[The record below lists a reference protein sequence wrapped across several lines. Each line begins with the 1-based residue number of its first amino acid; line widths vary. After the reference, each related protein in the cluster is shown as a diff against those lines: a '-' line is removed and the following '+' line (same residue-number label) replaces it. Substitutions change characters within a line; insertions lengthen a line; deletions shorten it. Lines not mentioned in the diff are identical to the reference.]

1 MKKLI
6 TLFAFALIIFSC
18 TRKVSPASTPT
29 VSDNSTN
36 TESVVVAPAEDQHAI
51 AIAAGRSIYNTKC
64 TKCHGDKGVSNY
76 TAANWE
82 GILKSMAPNAKLTQ
96 TETAQVT
103 AYVKANAKAG
113 QP

>member
-1 MKKLI
+1 L
-6 TLFAFALIIFSC
+6 
-18 TRKVSPASTPT
+18 
-29 VSDNSTN
+29 
-36 TESVVVAPAEDQHAI
+36 E
-51 AIAAGRSIYNTKC
+51 AGRTIYTTKC

-76 TAANWE
+76 TATTWD
-82 GILKSMAPNAKLTQ
+82 GILKYMAPNAKLTP